1 LPVTGTIY
9 YILEDIIGL
18 KKITHLSKLVF
29 FDFLA
34 ATVVWAIFFFIR
46 EHITGSPIHLNISL
60 SLLVNSSL
68 VGIFWVLFYAF
79 FGFYVEIFR
88 KSRTKEFLKL
98 LTTTFLGTVIIFF
111 LLLLDDEGIQ
121 DYKDYYKI
129 FGLYYLLQF
138 FVTVFQKMTVLSY
151 IKSLIRN
158 KKISFNALIVGSDA
172 NAKDIYHEIEKSY
185 ELLGLRFLAYVHVF
199 DKGSHKLKGNLRHL
213 GEYKNLGKIIR
224 RCHIEH
230 VVIAIEASEH
240 KKITEILNILEDYKV
255 RISIIPD
262 IYQVLLGSVKVNHLL
277 GIPLVEINR
286 HLIPIW
292 QKIIKRG
299 IDISASLG
307 VMVFGFPFLLGVA
320 IMTKCSSKG
329 PIFYSQERIGKEGLP
344 FRIFKFRSMFID
356 AEKMGPALS
365 TGDDDPRITKWGKFM
380 RKTRIDEFPQFYNV
394 LIGDMSLVGPRPERQ
409 FFIDQIT
416 KLAPHYKHLH
426 KVRPG
431 ITSLGQV
438 KFGYAENVQEMVKRL
453 NYDILYIEN
462 MSLAMDFR
470 IIIYTLLIIL
480 QGRGK

>member
-1 LPVTGTIY
+1 
-9 YILEDIIGL
+9 
-18 KKITHLSKLVF
+18 
-29 FDFLA
+29 
-34 ATVVWAIFFFIR
+34 
-46 EHITGSPIHLNISL
+46 
-60 SLLVNSSL
+60 
-68 VGIFWVLFYAF
+68 
-79 FGFYVEIFR
+79 
-88 KSRTKEFLKL
+88 
-98 LTTTFLGTVIIFF
+98 
-111 LLLLDDEGIQ
+111 
-121 DYKDYYKI
+121 
-129 FGLYYLLQF
+129 
-138 FVTVFQKMTVLSY
+138 
-151 IKSLIRN
+151 
-158 KKISFNALIVGSDA
+158 
-172 NAKDIYHEIEKSY
+172 
-185 ELLGLRFLAYVHVF
+185 
-199 DKGSHKLKGNLRHL
+199 
-213 GEYKNLGKIIR
+213 
-224 RCHIEH
+224 
-230 VVIAIEASEH
+230 
-240 KKITEILNILEDYKV
+240 EDYKV
-255 RISIIPD
+255 RIIIIPD